1 MKNQYLS
8 DYVADNL
15 RACQLKQLSIL
26 KEVDRICRKHKL
38 SYWLDGGTL
47 LGAMR
52 HGGFIPWDDDID
64 IGMTLEDMQ
73 AFMKVAP
80 SELPDTLFLQTPESD
95 PTSKE
100 PIVKIRDLNS
110 IYIEAGDTFSV
121 EYQKGLYVDIFPFID
136 YPTVPR
142 PWAKK
147 LCKGI
152 SVSYSILHAQHYY
165 SLRSFAEFFYF
176 GMKYALF
183 KGIWAMLCLVR
194 PKGTYLSNILIN
206 NGYGIMHRKDSVFP
220 LSTITFEGKDFPA
233 PGNVDAYLKD
243 LYKLHGHSSQREADS
258 PCLLY
263 SPGTK
268 TIAMK
273 PALVD
278 VSVLI
283 LFFNRPKLLAQVFEQ
298 VKKARPA
305 RLFLYQDGPRGE
317 RDMPGIEACRKVV
330 ADIDWECE
338 VHHNYQEKNYG
349 CDPSEYMAQKWAF
362 SLSDKCIVLEDDDV
376 PAVSFFGFCKELL
389 DKYEHDTRISII
401 AGFNNE
407 EITPDITSDYFFATT
422 FSIWG
427 WASWRR
433 VTDQWD
439 EFYTFLDDKENM
451 RQLKNLIHTR
461 RYRKDFIYMCQ
472 RHREH
477 GKAYYETIFHASM
490 LFNSGLSIVP
500 TRNMINNLGATADS
514 THFAGSVH
522 TMPRGYRRIFTMKR
536 YEVEFPLKHP
546 RHVIENTAYKDS
558 VYRIMA
564 WRHPWIKIARSFE
577 ELALNLRYGN
587 FTIIWQTL
595 QKRIRK
601 WMKQDRHL

>member
-233 PGNVDAYLKD
+233 PGNVDAYL
-243 LYKLHGHSSQREADS
+243 KLHGHSSQREADS